1 MCEREN
7 SMKKKI
13 VIGVLLGLLFL
24 GITIGILQKEKGT
37 VVNES
42 VVETA
47 QPEEVPEEVTVKSSS
62 KVLNAQEFENLND
75 DMRDQEQGTSIGK
88 GGEAGKAKES

>member
-1 MCEREN
+1 
-7 SMKKKI
+7 MKKKI

-47 QPEEVPEEVTVKSSS
+47 QPEEVTVKSSS

-75 DMRDQEQGTSIGK
+75 DMRDKEQGTSIGK